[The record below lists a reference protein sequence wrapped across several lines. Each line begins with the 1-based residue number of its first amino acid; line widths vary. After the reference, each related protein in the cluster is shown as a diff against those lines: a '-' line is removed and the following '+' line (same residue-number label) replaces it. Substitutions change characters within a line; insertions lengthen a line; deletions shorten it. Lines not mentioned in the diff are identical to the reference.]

1 MKINIKYIIIDPV
14 EGIFLGTAKN
24 EDLNFMEVDPSDKRL
39 VALFSNNNILD
50 ITKAIVFLSKKD
62 AMHYLHTYIINKYPE
77 AFVGDV
83 EDESEALYVDTI
95 AIVKAG
101 YGEYA
106 WDMIDALPMQSEL
119 VH

>member
-1 MKINIKYIIIDPV
+1 MKNKKYIIIDPV

-24 EDLNFMEVDPSDKRL
+24 EDLNFMEVEPGDKRL

-50 ITKAIVFLSKKD
+50 ITKAIVFLSEKD
-62 AMHYLHTYIINKYPE
+62 VLRYLRTYIRDKYPD
-77 AFVGDV
+77 AFVGTV
-83 EDESEALYVDTI
+83 EDESDALYVDTI
-95 AIVKAG
+95 AIVKSG